1 MVEKKMGNFYPVFG
15 KIRLRKNENKVLY
28 PDISK
33 AKKFLNWKNKTTF
46 TKGIDKTIKYYK
58 DN

>member
-1 MVEKKMGNFYPVFG
+1 MKMVEKKMGNFYPVFG

-33 AKKFLNWKNKTTF
+33 AKKFLNFHPKINLNKIINEVLT
-46 TKGIDKTIKYYK
+46 
-58 DN
+58 